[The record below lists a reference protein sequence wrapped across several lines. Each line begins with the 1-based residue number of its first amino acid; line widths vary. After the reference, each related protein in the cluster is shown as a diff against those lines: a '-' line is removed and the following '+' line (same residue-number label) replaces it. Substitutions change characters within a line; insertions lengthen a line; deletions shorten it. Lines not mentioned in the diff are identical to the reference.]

1 MNRRKFITA
10 TLGLSLA
17 ALVKA
22 EQNNYSHP
30 DDEKAVRQYKPAKL
44 IGNYKEDRYRIYMFI
59 SFACPFCAQT
69 WRDFGTWGLSLP
81 KPYKFVYVPIFNNRR
96 QNLAGAAFYVV
107 RLLAHERLPEFLNKA
122 FTLQQKPGLND
133 NDYIGILYN
142 MGFTREQIANATE
155 NELTR
160 KRIARAMLLFERY
173 KVAEINR
180 TPVFGVAGKYLTH
193 TGYTPTGSYREVAD
207 NLNWLL
213 TDEIEK
219 NT

>member
-1 MNRRKFITA
+1 
-10 TLGLSLA
+10 
-17 ALVKA
+17 
-22 EQNNYSHP
+22 
-30 DDEKAVRQYKPAKL
+30 
-44 IGNYKEDRYRIYMFI
+44 
-59 SFACPFCAQT
+59 
-69 WRDFGTWGLSLP
+69 
-81 KPYKFVYVPIFNNRR
+81 
-96 QNLAGAAFYVV
+96 
-107 RLLAHERLPEFLNKA
+107 
-122 FTLQQKPGLND
+122 
-133 NDYIGILYN
+133 